1 MHWCTAPGFTLYLGD
16 THVFELAVKVLP
28 LPRMTK
34 RRRKRR
40 KQRKRSEAY
49 EDVSAAL
56 DAVHL
61 QRLTLHQAAQV
72 CALWSVLRM
81 AQNL

>member
-16 THVFELAVKVLP
+16 THNFRTCCKSSSVAQDDEEEEEEEEAEEG
-28 LPRMTK
+28 
-34 RRRKRR
+34 
-40 KQRKRSEAY
+40 SEAY

-61 QRLTLHQAAQV
+61 QRLTPHQAAQV
-72 CALWSVLRM
+72 CALWSVLLM
-81 AQNL
+81 PQNL